1 VDLSALLDFGGFDF
15 GVKNQPFVGD
25 HACLGDFIVLS
36 QLGLVSLWTMVNY
49 SFFRVPFDV
58 QVCELFLIVLLVSF
72 TTFLKPFTNIV
83 GLLTSVG

>member
-1 VDLSALLDFGGFDF
+1 MDLSALLDLGSFDF

-58 QVCELFLIVLLVSF
+58 QVCELFASPVIVDESCQNGPV
-72 TTFLKPFTNIV
+72 
-83 GLLTSVG
+83 